1 MSKLSRLGSIFFA
14 IPLAVFGI
22 QYLCYGRFV
31 RGLPPVSASLSA
43 LPFLAYPL
51 GAVLVITAMAI
62 LFLNAARK
70 SAQVV
75 AALSCFALCV
85 SIFHMWRCIPIN
97 PIHRPAHL
105 RR

>member
-1 MSKLSRLGSIFFA
+1 MSKLSRLGSILFA

-62 LFLNAARK
+62 LFLNAARN
-70 SAQVV
+70 SSSR
-75 AALSCFALCV
+75 SCSFPVLLCV
-85 SIFHMWRCIPIN
+85 FPYSTCGKASIN
-97 PIHRPAHL
+97 PIHGPAHL